1 MIYWDIYY
9 IPWDK
14 LLLKDPA
21 RYTEWMI
28 IMAHTY
34 DSAREAGKKDG
45 MVNKVARLNKNK
57 NTIF

>member
-14 LLLKDPA
+14 ILLKDPA

-28 IMAHTY
+28 IMA
-34 DSAREAGKKDG
+34 DDKGSAKEAGRQEG
-45 MVNKVARLNKNK
+45 MVTKVTHLNKNRD
-57 NTIF
+57 TRF